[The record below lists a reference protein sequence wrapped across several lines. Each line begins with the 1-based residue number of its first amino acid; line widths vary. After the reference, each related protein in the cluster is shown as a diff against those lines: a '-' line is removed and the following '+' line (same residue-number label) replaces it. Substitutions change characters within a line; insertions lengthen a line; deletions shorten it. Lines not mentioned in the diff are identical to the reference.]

1 MKIRYGFVSNNSSS
15 SFVLND
21 VDYLDIVN
29 DIKKALFI
37 VLNSD
42 FNKTINEVVSDKM
55 VDEWF
60 SITRLDKNFY
70 QVHQKIDN
78 YDVEEIL
85 TDIFGEYPVRDN

>member
-1 MKIRYGFVSNNSSS
+1 MTECHNINFKQQKYINI
-15 SFVLND
+15 L
-21 VDYLDIVN
+21 I
-29 DIKKALFI
+29 IP
-37 VLNSD
+37 